1 MADNPVNHPRA
12 KHIDVAYHYV
22 RNKVADELM
31 ELVYIPITDMVTDGL
46 IKPLEAVKFGSFRS
60 MMGMSSELEGVV

>member
-1 MADNPVNHPRA
+1 MAENSVNHPRV

-31 ELVYIPITDMVTDGL
+31 ELVYISTTDMVADGL
-46 IKPLEAVKFGSFRS
+46 TKPLEAVKFGSFRS
-60 MMGMSSELEGVV
+60 MMGMSSVLEGAV

>member
-1 MADNPVNHPRA
+1 MAENPVNHPRA

-31 ELVYIPITDMVTDGL
+31 ELVYIPITDMVADGL
-46 IKPLEAVKFGSFRS
+46 TKPLKAVKFGSSRS
-60 MMGMSSELEGVV
+60 TMGMSSVLEGAV